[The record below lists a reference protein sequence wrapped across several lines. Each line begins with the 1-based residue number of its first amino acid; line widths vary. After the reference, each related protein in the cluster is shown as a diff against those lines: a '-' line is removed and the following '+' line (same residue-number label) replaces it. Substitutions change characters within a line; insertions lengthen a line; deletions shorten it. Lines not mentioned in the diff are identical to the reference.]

1 MDLDINQ
8 PIDYQAC
15 SPDQLV
21 NLLGFKAHYLNAV
34 RALTGGA
41 FGREFSQLTLTDT
54 TFQALMRGLDHKNP
68 NVRFLCVQLM
78 DHLGDDR
85 IIEPVR
91 QMLHDWAPRVRKQA
105 LHALT
110 CEQCKSTPL
119 CALPGPVVED
129 FIDLALHDANL
140 NVRMA
145 AIAAL
150 GTLPGNPQASQ
161 SLQAI
166 LATEAEPKL
175 RQAAQQMLSH
185 QQKQARESS
194 Q

>member
-8 PIDYQAC
+8 PIDYQTC

-21 NLLGFKAHYLNAV
+21 SLLGFKAHYINALRTLV
-34 RALTGGA
+34 GGA
-41 FGREFSQLTLTDT
+41 FGREFPQLVLTDT
-54 TFQALMRGLDHKNP
+54 VFQALVRGLEHKNP
-68 NVRFLCVQLM
+68 NVRFQCVQLM

-110 CEQCKSTPL
+110 CEQCKSVPL
-119 CALPGPVVED
+119 CPLPGPVVED
-129 FIDLALHDANL
+129 FIDLAMHDPNL
-140 NVRMA
+140 NVR
-145 AIAAL
+145 IAAVGAL
-150 GTLPGNPQASQ
+150 GVLPASPQVSQ

-166 LATEAEPKL
+166 LTTTTEPKL
-175 RQAAQQMLSH
+175 RQAVQLTLSAGL
-185 QQKQARESS
+185 KQARRS
-194 Q
+194 